1 MNWVDILLLVIV
13 AYGVWD
19 GWQKGFILE
28 LLYLLGLVV
37 SIAATFLL
45 YPYPTAFVNKYFSSL
60 GSWAL
65 PLSFIVTYVL
75 MRVLTNWLINKTLHK
90 VPVEA
95 HGRWDNKFLGMVP
108 GFLNGVAHA
117 VIVAALLLALP
128 ISNNISNKTRDSR
141 FVVKLSV
148 PAEWIETKLSL
159 VFDEVERTMNRL
171 TVKPGSDQTVILPF
185 KVIAP
190 PPRADLE
197 ALMLSWVNA
206 ERIKAGLNTVKAD
219 PELTMVARKHSVDM
233 FQQGYFSHVT
243 PGGKGPFD
251 RMRDDG
257 VQFTNAG
264 ENIALA
270 PTLDIAHNGLM
281 HSPGHRANILR
292 PEFGRLG
299 IGIVDGGKY
308 GLMISQEFRNQ

>member
-1 MNWVDILLLVIV
+1 MNWVDILLLGIV
-13 AYGVWD
+13 AYGIWD

-28 LLYLLGLVV
+28 LLYLLGLVIT
-37 SIAATFLL
+37 IAATFLL
-45 YPYPTAFVNKYFSSL
+45 YPYPTTFVNKFFPAL

-75 MRVLTNWLINKTLHK
+75 MRVLTNWLINKTLHNI
-90 VPVEA
+90 PVEA
-95 HGRWDNKFLGMVP
+95 HGRWDNKFLGLLP
-108 GFLNGVAHA
+108 GLLNGVVHA

-128 ISNNISNKTRDSR
+128 ISNKISNKTRESR

-159 VFDEVERTMNRL
+159 VFNEVERTMNRL

-190 PPRADLE
+190 PPQANLE

-219 PELTMVARKHSVDM
+219 PELTKVARKHSVDM
-233 FQQGYFSHVT
+233 FQQGYFSHVS
-243 PGGKGPFD
+243 PDGKGPFD
-251 RMRDDG
+251 RMRNDG
-257 VQFTNAG
+257 VKFTNAG

-270 PTLDIAHNGLM
+270 PTLDIAHSGLM

-308 GLMISQEFRNQ
+308 GLMISQEFRN

>member
-1 MNWVDILLLVIV
+1 MNWVDILLLGIV
-13 AYGVWD
+13 AYGIWD

-28 LLYLLGLVV
+28 LLYLLGLVIT
-37 SIAATFLL
+37 IAATFLL
-45 YPYPTAFVNKYFSSL
+45 YPYPTTFVNKYFPTL

-65 PLSFIVTYVL
+65 PLSFIITYVL
-75 MRVLTNWLINKTLHK
+75 MRVLTNWLINKTLHNI
-90 VPVEA
+90 PVEA
-95 HGRWDNKFLGMVP
+95 HSRKDNKFLGTLP
-108 GFLNGVAHA
+108 GLVNGVVHA

-128 ISNNISNKTRDSR
+128 ISNHISNKTRESR

-190 PPRADLE
+190 PPRADME

-219 PELTMVARKHSVDM
+219 PELTKVARKHSVDM
-233 FQQGYFSHVT
+233 FQQGYFSHVS

-251 RMRDDG
+251 RMRNDG
-257 VQFTNAG
+257 VRFTNAG

-308 GLMISQEFRNQ
+308 GFMISQEFRN

>member
-1 MNWVDILLLVIV
+1 MNWVDILLLGIV
-13 AYGVWD
+13 AYGIWD

-45 YPYPTAFVNKYFSSL
+45 YPYPTTFVNKHFPTL

-75 MRVLTNWLINKTLHK
+75 MRVLSNWLINKTLGK
-90 VPVEA
+90 IPVEA

-108 GFLNGVAHA
+108 GFINGVAHA

-190 PPRADLE
+190 PARADLE

-206 ERIKAGLNTVKAD
+206 ERIKAGLNILKAD

-233 FQQGYFSHVT
+233 FQQGYFSHVS

-270 PTLDIAHNGLM
+270 PTLDIAHSGLM

-308 GLMISQEFRNQ
+308 GLMISQEFRN

>member
-1 MNWVDILLLVIV
+1 MNWVDILLLIIV
-13 AYGVWD
+13 GYGIWD

-28 LLYLLGLVV
+28 LLYLLGLVI
-37 SIAATFLL
+37 SIAVTFLL
-45 YPYPTAFVNKYFSSL
+45 YPYPTIFINKYFPSL

-65 PLSFIVTYVL
+65 PLAFIVTYVL
-75 MRVLTNWLINKTLHK
+75 MRVLTNLLTNRTLHK
-90 VPVEA
+90 IPAEA

-108 GFLNGVAHA
+108 GFFNGVAHA
-117 VIVAALLLALP
+117 VIMAALLLALP
-128 ISNNISNKTRDSR
+128 ISNNISNKTRESR
-141 FVVKLSV
+141 FVVMLSV

-171 TVKPGSDQTVILPF
+171 TVKPGSDETVLLPFTVIS
-185 KVIAP
+185 P

-197 ALMLSWVNA
+197 ARMLSWVNA
-206 ERIKAGLNTVKAD
+206 ERIKAGLNTLKAD
-219 PELTMVARKHSVDM
+219 PELTNVARKHSVDM
-233 FQQGYFSHVT
+233 FQRAYFSHVS
-243 PGGKGPFD
+243 PNGKGPFD
-251 RMRDDG
+251 RMRNDG
-257 VQFTNAG
+257 VRFTNAG

-270 PTLDIAHNGLM
+270 PTLDIAHSGLM

-308 GLMISQEFRNQ
+308 GLMISQEFRN

>member
-1 MNWVDILLLVIV
+1 MNWVDILLLAIV
-13 AYGVWD
+13 AYGIWD

-45 YPYPTAFVNKYFSSL
+45 YPYPTTFVNKQFPTL

-75 MRVLTNWLINKTLHK
+75 MRVLTNWLINNTLRK
-90 VPVEA
+90 IPVEA

-128 ISNNISNKTRDSR
+128 ISNNISNKTRESR

-197 ALMLSWVNA
+197 VLMLSWVNA
-206 ERIKAGLNTVKAD
+206 ERIKAGLNILKAD
-219 PELTMVARKHSVDM
+219 PELTVVARKHSVDM
-233 FQQGYFSHVT
+233 FQQGYFSHVS

-251 RMRDDG
+251 RMRNDG
-257 VQFTNAG
+257 VRFTNAG

-270 PTLDIAHNGLM
+270 PTLDIAHSGLM

-308 GLMISQEFRNQ
+308 GLMISQEFRN

>member
-1 MNWVDILLLVIV
+1 MNWVDILLLIIV
-13 AYGVWD
+13 AYGIWD

-45 YPYPTAFVNKYFSSL
+45 YPYPTAFVNKYFPSI

-65 PLSFIVTYVL
+65 PLAFIVTYVVT
-75 MRVLTNWLINKTLHK
+75 RVLTNLLINKTLHK
-90 VPVEA
+90 IPVEA

-108 GFLNGVAHA
+108 GLFNGVAHA
-117 VIVAALLLALP
+117 VIFAALLLALP
-128 ISNNISNKTRDSR
+128 ISNNISNTTRESR

-171 TVKPGSDQTVILPF
+171 TVKPGSDETVILPF
-185 KVIAP
+185 KVMAP

-197 ALMLSWVNA
+197 VLMLSWVNA
-206 ERIKAGLNTVKAD
+206 ERIKAGLNTIKAD
-219 PELTMVARKHSVDM
+219 PELTKVARKHSVDM
-233 FQQGYFSHVT
+233 FQQGYFSHVA
-243 PGGKGPFD
+243 PNGMGPFD
-251 RMRDDG
+251 RMRSDK

-270 PTLDIAHNGLM
+270 PTLDIAHSGLM

-308 GLMISQEFRNQ
+308 GLMISQEFRN

>member
-13 AYGVWD
+13 VYGIWD

-28 LLYLLGLVV
+28 LLYLLGLVI

-45 YPYPTAFVNKYFSSL
+45 YPYPTTFVNKYFPAL

-75 MRVLTNWLINKTLHK
+75 MRVLTNWLINKTLRK
-90 VPVEA
+90 VPVEV

-190 PPRADLE
+190 PARAELE

-206 ERIKAGLNTVKAD
+206 ERIKAGLNTLKAD
-219 PELTMVARKHSVDM
+219 PELTTVARKHSVDM
-233 FQQGYFSHVT
+233 FQQGYFSHVS

-251 RMRDDG
+251 RMRNDG
-257 VQFTNAG
+257 VKFTNAG

-270 PTLDIAHNGLM
+270 PTLDIAHSGLM

-308 GLMISQEFRNQ
+308 GLMISQEFRN

>member
-1 MNWVDILLLVIV
+1 MNWVDILLLGIV
-13 AYGVWD
+13 AYGIWD

-45 YPYPTAFVNKYFSSL
+45 YPYPTTFVNKHFPTL

-65 PLSFIVTYVL
+65 PLCFIVTYVL
-75 MRVLTNWLINKTLHK
+75 MRVLTNWLINNTLRK
-90 VPVEA
+90 IPVEA

-108 GFLNGVAHA
+108 GFINGVAHA

-128 ISNNISNKTRDSR
+128 ISNNLSNKTRESR

-185 KVIAP
+185 KVMAP

-206 ERIKAGLNTVKAD
+206 ERIKAGLNTLKAD

-233 FQQGYFSHVT
+233 FQQGYFSHVS

-257 VQFTNAG
+257 VHFTNAG

-270 PTLDIAHNGLM
+270 PTLDIAHSGLM

-308 GLMISQEFRNQ
+308 GLMISQEFRN

>member
-1 MNWVDILLLVIV
+1 MNWIDFLLLIIV
-13 AYGVWD
+13 AYGMWD

-28 LLYLLGLVV
+28 LLYLMGLIV

-45 YPYPTAFVNKYFSSL
+45 YPYPTIFINKYFPSL

-75 MRVLTNWLINKTLHK
+75 MRVFTNGLTNKTLHK
-90 VPVEA
+90 IPVDA
-95 HGRWDNKFLGMVP
+95 HGRWDNKFLGMLP
-108 GFLNGVAHA
+108 GLINGVTHA

-128 ISNNISNKTRDSR
+128 ISNNISNTTRQSK
-141 FVVKLSV
+141 FVVMLSV
-148 PAEWIETKLSL
+148 PAELIETKLSL
-159 VFDEVERTMNRL
+159 VFTEVERTMNRL
-171 TVKPGSDQTVILPF
+171 TVKPGSNETVILPF
-185 KVIAP
+185 KVMAP
-190 PPRADLE
+190 PPRPDLE
-197 ALMLSWVNA
+197 TLMLSWVNA
-206 ERIKAGLNTVKAD
+206 ERIKAGLNTLKLD
-219 PELTMVARKHSVDM
+219 RELTEVGRKHSVDM
-233 FQQGYFSHVT
+233 FQRGYFSHISLD
-243 PGGKGPFD
+243 GKGPFD
-251 RMRDDG
+251 RMKDDM

-270 PTLDIAHNGLM
+270 PTLDIAHSGLM

-308 GLMISQEFRNQ
+308 GLMISQEFRN